1 MTRGTPLAFRAAARV
16 LHKHGMRGDD
26 QGMRARP
33 NLTGDQ
39 LVQAYLSRVAEAAR
53 HLPKGARIAFVG
65 RTRAQIE
72 QQAGAEGMADPG
84 KVAEV
89 LAALGEPEELVRAER
104 LRIDNRWL
112 KNRGHDAGSEEATAA
127 AVPASSPRVYRP
139 LRSRWKPAAP
149 VTRPLPRDDSTGP
162 DDVQGHTVPQEPDPT
177 VPPPWPGDLNAI
189 MPPGPAVPERRPSR
203 GHGPTPLDSV
213 WQLARAHKLESIAV
227 VVLGLGG
234 LILPFPFWLAGAFVA
249 TFSRLFDGRDK
260 TLAWLGPALFALVGS
275 LVTALFMG
283 GKQNPIMIYTGAL
296 KADFGLLV
304 RFGCVLSAGYLAWR
318 VRKGRRVKI
327 PPWKR

>member
-1 MTRGTPLAFRAAARV
+1 
-16 LHKHGMRGDD
+16 
-26 QGMRARP
+26 MRARP

-39 LVQAYLSRVAEAAR
+39 MVQAYLSRVAAEAR

-72 QQAGAEGMADPG
+72 QQIGTEGTADPG

-89 LAALGEPEELVRAER
+89 LAALGDPGELVRAER
-104 LRIDNRWL
+104 LRIDSRWL
-112 KNRGHDAGSEEATAA
+112 KNRGHDAGSEEAAAA
-127 AVPASSPRVYRP
+127 AVPANSPRVYRP

-149 VTRPLPRDDSTGP
+149 VTRPLPPDAGTGP
-162 DDVQGHTVPQEPDPT
+162 EDEQGGTVPREPDAI
-177 VPPPWPGDLNAI
+177 VPPPWPGDLDEI
-189 MPPGPAVPERRPSR
+189 MPPGPAVEERRPA
-203 GHGPTPLDSV
+203 GGGGPTPLDGL
-213 WQLARAHKLESIAV
+213 WQLARAHKRESIAV

-234 LILPFPFWLAGAFVA
+234 LILPFPFWLAGALVA

-260 TLAWLGPALFALVGS
+260 TIAWIGPALFALVGS
-275 LVTALFMG
+275 VVTALLVG
-283 GKQNPIMIYTGAL
+283 GKQDPVVIYTHAL
-296 KADFGLLV
+296 AADFGLLV

-327 PPWKR
+327 PPWRR